1 MHQGHAVA
9 CAAVGA
15 RHRLRNAP
23 SVNLHL
29 LLSTTHCTSEESCRK
44 NRWGWC
50 GVDRVGGG
58 GGMGQTGWEVGVVW
72 DVPPSLLT
80 HSHLRHQRGESD
92 HHAAD
97 GDELVNVL
105 WVEEA
110 HVLGLFSVVR
120 PDLNLVLQLCV
131 GVE

>member
-1 MHQGHAVA
+1 MLWRVLQLVHATGSA
-9 CAAVGA
+9 MRPRSISTSFSALHTAHRKKAAG
-15 RHRLRNAP
+15 RI
-23 SVNLHL
+23 
-29 LLSTTHCTSEESCRK
+29 
-44 NRWGWC
+44 
-50 GVDRVGGG
+50 GGG
-58 GGMGQTGWEVGVVW
+58 GVGQTGWEVGVVW

-80 HSHLRHQRGESD
+80 HSHLGHQRGESD